1 MTEMRPASN
10 PSLELRMRVAS
21 GAVLIASVVLAV
33 VGGALIFALL
43 IVVGAIVNGG
53 EAAWE
58 AVPAAITIV
67 AIVALS
73 NSHSAL
79 VWPLAV
85 IVSGAGA
92 TALVAVGRG
101 KWVLWHAVGVVYIGA
116 AVLALMVLREGPDY
130 DGLVDGRVI
139 VGGVFAAVWA
149 ADTGALF
156 VGRYLGGPR
165 LAPQLSPKKTWAG
178 LLGGVALAGLAE
190 LIYIAVVGG
199 QISIGR
205 LFGVFLGT
213 AANCGDLFESW
224 VKRVFQTKNSGNL
237 APGHGGMLDR
247 VDSLLFAAPAA
258 AIFLLVLGSDSLFG
272 TDL

>member
-1 MTEMRPASN
+1 
-10 PSLELRMRVAS
+10 MRVAS
-21 GAVLIASVVLAV
+21 GAVLIAAVVLAL

-43 IVVGAIVNGG
+43 IAVCAIAALHEWHRLVNGG
-53 EAAWE
+53 KAAWE
-58 AVPAAITIV
+58 ALPAAMTII
-67 AIVALS
+67 AIVGLS
-73 NSHSAL
+73 ISHSAL
-79 VWPLAV
+79 GWPLAV
-85 IVSGAGA
+85 IVAGAGTA
-92 TALVAVGRG
+92 ALVAAGRG

-130 DGLVDGRVI
+130 DGLVDGRII
-139 VGGVFAAVWA
+139 VGGVFAAVWT

-156 VGRYLGGPR
+156 VGRYFGGPR

-178 LLGGVALAGLAE
+178 LFGGVALAGLAE
-190 LIYIAVVGG
+190 LTYIAVVGG
-199 QISIGR
+199 PIWLGG
-205 LFGVFLGT
+205 LFGVFLGI

-237 APGHGGMLDR
+237 IPGHGGMLDR

-258 AIFLLVLGSDSLFG
+258 AAFLLVLGSDSLFG